1 MSYSLSNDAEL
12 PPAPKLPGIST
23 ETLRRLRR
31 LLPPLTA
38 LVALAAA
45 LWWTRSVYTDL
56 LWFENL
62 GYTSVYTKLLLFKTS
77 LFVGGAAVAG
87 IAFTLNVHLAWSISQ
102 GPSTL
107 GFPEN
112 FLRLMRVS
120 ALLSA
125 GLSAL
130 IGGIVFGVVA
140 SGRWET
146 FLLVFNR
153 LTFGRPD
160 PLFGLDASF
169 YVVTLRLFHFLQ
181 GWLLGLAVTMIV
193 LTATLY
199 IASYSIRGA
208 GFIPAPRM
216 LRHAAAL
223 GAFLMLTIAAGH
235 VLDIF
240 ELVLSDNG
248 VVSGAT
254 YTDIHA
260 RIPVL
265 WLLTGIAVLSAAG
278 FGVSS
283 YFGGPRLM
291 VGAFSLWVIAIL
303 LAGLAYPSMFQ
314 RFQVDPN
321 EFDRERPYIE
331 RNIEATRFAYGLDKV
346 QVFPY
351 ESAARLD
358 LRGAGDSR
366 AILDN
371 IRLWDLQP
379 LQDAYNQLQF
389 MELYYNFLN
398 MDSDRY
404 TIDGKLRQ
412 VLIAA
417 RELNSENLPPD
428 ARNWVNQ
435 QLQYT
440 HGYGVSM
447 SPANGFTPG
456 EGRPEYLL
464 KDIPIQG
471 EFPVTRPELYYGESP
486 VPFVIVNSALSE
498 VNPDSDFLH
507 YDGDGGVVLSSRLRR
522 IAYAW
527 QFGDVNIMLSD
538 QVTPESRLQYR
549 RHVQNRVRTI
559 APFLHLDRD
568 PYPVLDH
575 AGKLWWLQDA
585 YTVTDRIP
593 YSTRLEEGVN
603 YIRNSVKA
611 VVDAYNG
618 TVEFYVVQPD
628 DPLLRMYRRAFPSL
642 FKDLDDM
649 PEDLRAHI
657 RYPVGLFTA
666 QAQMYLR
673 YHVTNPQVFF
683 NQADQ
688 WAIPLETRFGKQ
700 GVQVRPSYLMLQP
713 PGAGQEEFVLMMPF
727 SPAGEKK
734 NLVGWLMARNDGPHY
749 GELLGY
755 RLPGDPQVDGPS
767 QVEARIENDQQISQQ
782 FTLWNGAGSEIIRGQ
797 LLVIPIDGSILYLEP
812 LYLRSEV
819 LEFPEL
825 KKIILADGGDVVMA
839 DSIDQGLA
847 MLVSGEDAQPS
858 GASLASP
865 RPPPGPAAIDQELE
879 RMQDAVTELSE
890 AVDELQGALEDLR
903 RIYRGEG
910 SNGR

>member
-1 MSYSLSNDAEL
+1 MSYSLSSDAEL
-12 PPAPKLPGIST
+12 PPAPKLPGISA
-23 ETLRRLRR
+23 ETLRRLQR
-31 LLPPLTA
+31 LLLPLIA
-38 LVALAAA
+38 LVLLVAV
-45 LWWTRSVYTDL
+45 LWWARSVYTDL

-62 GYTSVYTKLLLFKTS
+62 GYTGVYTTLLLFKTS
-77 LFVGGAAVAG
+77 LFVGAAAVAG
-87 IAFTLNVHLAWSISQ
+87 IALALNVHLAWSISR
-102 GPSTL
+102 GPSSL

-120 ALLSA
+120 VLFSA
-125 GLSAL
+125 ALSAL

-153 LTFGRPD
+153 LPFGHPD
-160 PLFGLDASF
+160 PLFGLDTSF

-181 GWLLGLAVTMIV
+181 GWSLGLAVTMIV

-216 LRHAAAL
+216 LRHAAVL
-223 GAFLMLTIAAGH
+223 GTFLMLTIAAGH
-235 VLDIF
+235 VFDVF
-240 ELVLSDNG
+240 ELLLSENG
-248 VVSGAT
+248 VVAGAT

-260 RIPVL
+260 RIPAL
-265 WLLTGIAVLSAAG
+265 WLLTSIAVLAAAG
-278 FGVSS
+278 FGVSG

-291 VGAFSLWVIAIL
+291 VGGFSLWVIAML
-303 LAGLAYPSMFQ
+303 LADLAYPSMFQ

-321 EFDRERPYIE
+321 QFDRERPYIE
-331 RNIEATRFAYGLDKV
+331 RNIEATRFAYELDKIK
-346 QVFPY
+346 
-351 ESAARLD
+351 ESQYASTARLPPGS
-358 LRGAGDSR
+358 LGDSR

-404 TIDGKLRQ
+404 TIDGKPRQ

-464 KDIPIQG
+464 RDIPIQG

-486 VPFVIVNSALSE
+486 VPFVIVNSALAE
-498 VNPDSDFLH
+498 VNPDRDFLH
-507 YDGDGGVVLSSRLRR
+507 YDGEGGVALSSRFRR
-522 IAYAW
+522 MAYAW

-549 RHVQNRVRTI
+549 RHVQTRVKTI

-575 AGKLWWLQDA
+575 TGKLWWLQDA

-618 TVEFYVVQPD
+618 TVAFYVVQPD
-628 DPLLRMYRRAFPSL
+628 DSLLRMYRRAFPDL
-642 FKDLDDM
+642 FKDLEEM
-649 PEDLRAHI
+649 PDDLRAHI

-666 QAQMYLR
+666 QAQVYLR

-688 WAIPLETRFGKQ
+688 WAVPLETRFGKQ
-700 GVQVRPSYLMLQP
+700 GVQVRPSYLVLQP
-713 PGAGQEEFVLMMPF
+713 PGAEQEEFVLMMPF

-734 NLVGWLMARNDGPHY
+734 NLVGWLMARNDGAHY
-749 GELLGY
+749 GELLSY
-755 RLPGDPQVDGPS
+755 RLPSDPQVDGPS

-782 FTLWNGAGSEIIRGQ
+782 FTLWDGAGSTIIRGQ
-797 LLVIPIDGSILYLEP
+797 LLVIPINGSILYLEP

-825 KKIILADGGDVVMA
+825 KKIILADGGNVVMA

-847 MLVSGEDAQPS
+847 MLLSGTDSQTAGNS
-858 GASLASP
+858 VLGSRS
-865 RPPPGPAAIDQELE
+865 PPGLEELD
-879 RMQDAVTELSE
+879 RMQDAVTDLSE
-890 AVDELQGALEDLR
+890 AVEELQGALEDLR
-903 RIYRGEG
+903 RIYRSEVG
-910 SNGR
+910 NGR